1 MKKKDVFTTGQVAQI
16 CSVAPRT
23 VTKWFDSGQLK
34 GYRIPGSRDRRIP
47 LHQLIK
53 FMQSHNIPTDELDCG
68 RLKILIIDA
77 NRESATEIADSIK
90 SDPKYD
96 VHYAS
101 TGFEAG
107 LLAQKVVPN
116 VIIISLLS
124 SEIDAIS
131 ISKTVHTDPQLQG
144 TKILAMA
151 DKINKSDSEILIS
164 RGFDGC
170 IQDKDDITG
179 IIRSVEKASCIL
191 S

>member
-68 RLKILIIDA
+68 RLKVLIIDA
-77 NRESATEIADSIK
+77 NKESAEGIANSIK
-90 SDPKYD
+90 SNPKYD
-96 VHYAS
+96 LHCAS
-101 TGFEAG
+101 TSFEAG
-107 LLAQKVVPN
+107 LLAQKLTPN

-124 SEIDAIS
+124 NEIDAIG
-131 ISKTVHTDPQLQG
+131 ISKTIRMDNELQAA
-144 TKILAMA
+144 KILAMA
-151 DKINKSDSEILIS
+151 DKINERDAEILIS
-164 RGFDGC
+164 KGFDGC
-170 IQDKDDITG
+170 IQDKNDINE
-179 IIRSVEKASCIL
+179 IIRSIEKASCIL